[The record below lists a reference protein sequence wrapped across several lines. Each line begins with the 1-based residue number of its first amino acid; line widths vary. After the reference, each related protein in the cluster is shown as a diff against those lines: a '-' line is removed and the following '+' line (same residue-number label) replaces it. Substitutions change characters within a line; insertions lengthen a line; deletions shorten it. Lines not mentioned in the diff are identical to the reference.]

1 MSYFQIKG
9 RETERN
15 TPRRDSQVLKTLWDI
30 QSGTKFTIDF
40 KEIGPGSGYDRDDW
54 GKFVIFKANGKPP
67 LEVESLDVEIYEDN
81 RKLCGYDAGNKIF
94 SSLGE
99 NFEVTMKK
107 TLLQTTACGFNFDQR
122 IYTFT
127 PTKVWRTAKQR
138 YAFMGANAELDR
150 RRETGQPLPDYV
162 PPAPGQLDGQMFN
175 ANVTSRDLH
184 RNIAEYLGG
193 GKRKSIRSLKRK
205 TKRKRNNS
213 KKGGSRKKRTTRNN
227 RK

>member
-9 RETERN
+9 SETERN
-15 TPRRDSQVLKTLWDI
+15 TKIWDSQVLDTLWDI

-40 KEIGPGSGYDRDDW
+40 KEIGPGSGDRDDW

-99 NFEVTMKK
+99 NFEVTLKK
-107 TLLQTTACGFNFDQR
+107 TLLSTKKNGLIFNQR

-138 YAFMGANAELDR
+138 YAFMGANAKLDSLR
-150 RRETGQPLPDYV
+150 VTDQQLPDYV
-162 PPAPGQLDGQMFN
+162 KPDPGQLDGQLFN
-175 ANVTSRDLH
+175 DMVASRDLH
-184 RNIAEYLGG
+184 HHIAKFLGG

-213 KKGGSRKKRTTRNN
+213 KKGGSRKKRTSRNK

>member
-15 TPRRDSQVLKTLWDI
+15 TPFRDSQVLDTLWGI

-40 KEIGPGSGYDRDDW
+40 KEIGAGSGYERDDW
-54 GKFVIFKANGKPP
+54 GKFVIFKENGKPP
-67 LEVESLDVEIYEDN
+67 LKVELSDVEIYEDN
-81 RKLCGYDAGNKIF
+81 KKICSYYAGNKIF

-99 NFEVTMKK
+99 NFEVTMTK
-107 TLLQTTACGFNFDQR
+107 TLLQTTQCGFNFGQR

-138 YAFMGANAELDR
+138 YAFMGANAYLDR
-150 RRETGQPLPDYV
+150 QREIGQPLPEYV

-184 RNIAEYLGG
+184 RNIAEYLDG
-193 GKRKSIRSLKRK
+193 GKRKSIRS
-205 TKRKRNNS
+205 TKRKRKINNS
-213 KKGGSRKKRTTRNN
+213 KKVGFRKNRTTRNK